1 MTTGAT
7 QATTQATPH
16 GEDDRAILLVHAYVD
31 GELDPANAIAV
42 EQRMAAEPKLAAE
55 RARVEALRH
64 ALRERLPQEVPPSG
78 LELRVRR
85 AIGPA
90 MELSVARAQPPRP
103 TWLALAAAVMIAIFA
118 SSGGTW
124 YALQSSANDGTAA
137 AVIDGHLRALMAP
150 QPIDVKSSDRHT
162 VKPWFNGRIPQAP
175 RVVDLAQDGFP
186 LIGGRVDVVGRTPVP
201 ALVYGRYQ
209 HLISLTAIPD
219 APAALAKS
227 RSVRGYNLIAWTAD
241 GVTYW
246 AVSDLNTSE
255 LETFARLFRDAPL

>member
-1 MTTGAT
+1 
-7 QATTQATPH
+7 
-16 GEDDRAILLVHAYVD
+16 
-31 GELDPANAIAV
+31 
-42 EQRMAAEPKLAAE
+42 
-55 RARVEALRH
+55 
-64 ALRERLPQEVPPSG
+64 
-78 LELRVRR
+78 
-85 AIGPA
+85 
-90 MELSVARAQPPRP
+90 
-103 TWLALAAAVMIAIFA
+103 MIAIFA

-124 YALQSSANDGTAA
+124 YALQSPANDGTAE

-201 ALVYGRYQ
+201 SLVYGRHQ

-219 APAALAKS
+219 APAALDKS
-227 RSVRGYNLIAWTAD
+227 QTVRGYNLIAWAAD